1 MIKLVSEFFNVVTFD
16 DCARVSFNL
25 ISSINMTVLVGCSQ
39 PVTLDQVVLSASV
52 ENKNSRFF
60 QEHNL
65 NEFVDSL
72 QQKLNS
78 IKGRFTF
85 QQLLSLL
92 KQEVN
97 ELRELQFN

>member
-25 ISSINMTVLVGCSQ
+25 ISSINMTVL
-39 PVTLDQVVLSASV
+39 V

-92 KQEVN
+92 KQEVY